1 VRSEATMLAIFNAN
15 TNLGANTLGQGSV
28 IAVNGTGTASL
39 RGLWAAYARGLFWGL
54 GDAIA
59 LILKRKAI
67 AGTMPRPAMCWTD
80 CSTQRHQRHER
91 WMSGVVVDPGTVGVR
106 W

>member
-1 VRSEATMLAIFNAN
+1 MLAIFNAN
-15 TNLGANTLGQGSV
+15 TNLGAISNGQGSV
-28 IAVNGTGTASL
+28 IAVGGTGATSWRA
-39 RGLWAAYARGLFWGL
+39 LWAAYARGLFWGL
-54 GDAIA
+54 GKGLA
-59 LILKRKAI
+59 LVLKRAF
-67 AGTMPRPAMCWTD
+67 AGTMPRPALCWTS

>member
-1 VRSEATMLAIFNAN
+1 MLANFNAN
-15 TNLGANTLGQGSV
+15 TILGSISNGQGSV
-28 IAVNGTGTASL
+28 IAVGGTGATSL
-39 RGLWAAYARGLFWGL
+39 GGLWAAYARGLFWGL
-54 GDAIA
+54 GTGLA
-59 LILKRKAI
+59 LILKRGH
-67 AGTMPRPAMCWTD
+67 AGMTPRPAVCWTS

>member
-1 VRSEATMLAIFNAN
+1 VRSEAAMLANFNAN
-15 TNLGANTLGQGSV
+15 TIPGANSQAQGSV
-28 IAVNGTGTASL
+28 IAVNGTGTTSLASL
-39 RGLWAAYARGLFWGL
+39 LAVYARGLFWGL
-54 GDAIA
+54 GEGLA
-59 LILKRKAI
+59 LILKRGL
-67 AGTMPRPAMCWTD
+67 AGMTPRPAMCWTS

>member
-1 VRSEATMLAIFNAN
+1 VRSEANMLAIFNAN
-15 TNLGANTLGQGSV
+15 TNLGSISNGQGSV
-28 IAVNGTGTASL
+28 IAVNGTGTTSVRDL
-39 RGLWAAYARGLFWGL
+39 LAAYARGFFWGL

-59 LILKRKAI
+59 LLKRKAI
-67 AGTMPRPAMCWTD
+67 AGMTPRPAMCWTS